1 MGVAVSRGAEMRG
14 MDFINLKQNLATMS
28 SGDLLEL
35 SKQLPYERTHHYSVN
50 TFHETLAVSNKTELL
65 LYGGQ
70 VDDTVCIP
78 QPQLHI

>member
-1 MGVAVSRGAEMRG
+1 MGVAMSRGAEMRG

-28 SGDLLEL
+28 SEDLQEL
-35 SKQLPYERTHHYSVN
+35 SKQLPFERTGSAVN
-50 TFHETLAVSNKTELL
+50 TFHEILAVSNKTELL